1 MSCLHLK
8 FHKAQKTVFGLNSF
22 SAFFNS
28 KTEVKHKQDSSVNH
42 KEKSRCLQAAINQ
55 LISLLPERI
64 KQLTQENGLLR
75 QEIAFY
81 QNIWNAVMS
90 VSEETESV
98 VIKLQHILA
107 SFNKVQT
114 EAEMDCLNFEK
125 TMDT

>member
-8 FHKAQKTVFGLNSF
+8 FHKAWKTVFGLNGF
-22 SAFFNS
+22 SAFSNS
-28 KTEVKHKQDSSVNH
+28 KTEVSHKQDSSVNL
-42 KEKSRCLQAAINQ
+42 KEKSRCLQAS
-55 LISLLPERI
+55 ISQPIPLLPERI
-64 KQLTQENGLLR
+64 KQLTQENQLLR

-98 VIKLQHILA
+98 IINLQHILA

-114 EAEMDCLNFEK
+114 EAEMDCLNFGK

>member
-28 KTEVKHKQDSSVNH
+28 KTEVNHKQDSSVNL
-42 KEKSRCLQAAINQ
+42 KETSRCLQASINQ
-55 LISLLPERI
+55 PIPLLPERI

-114 EAEMDCLNFEK
+114 EAETDCLNFGK
-125 TMDT
+125 TLDT